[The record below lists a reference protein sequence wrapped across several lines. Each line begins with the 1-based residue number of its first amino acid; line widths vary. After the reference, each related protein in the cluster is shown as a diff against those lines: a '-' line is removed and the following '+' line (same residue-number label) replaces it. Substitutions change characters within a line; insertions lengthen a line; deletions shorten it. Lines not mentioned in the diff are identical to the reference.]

1 MNLLLEILLIAL
13 LIKTMGLSA
22 VIIWTLYVVSKIL
35 GQLYIMWEEGL
46 KQVFLIH
53 YKKKS
58 KKR

>member
-22 VIIWTLYVVSKIL
+22 VIIWTLYVMSKLL

-53 YKKKS
+53 YKKKV

>member
-1 MNLLLEILLIAL
+1 MNLLLEILLVAL

-53 YKKKS
+53 YKKKT

>member
-1 MNLLLEILLIAL
+1 MNILLEILLVAL

-35 GQLYIMWEEGL
+35 GQLYIMWKEGL

-53 YKKKS
+53 YKKRA